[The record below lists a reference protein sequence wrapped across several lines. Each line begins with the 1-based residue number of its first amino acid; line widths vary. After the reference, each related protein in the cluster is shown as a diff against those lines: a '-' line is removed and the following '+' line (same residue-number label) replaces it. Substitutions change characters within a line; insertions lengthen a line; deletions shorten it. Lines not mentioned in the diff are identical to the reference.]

1 MTELFHIFLCII
13 GMIFYGCMAW
23 KCKHLGLS
31 LRLIVEELGGMLVAL
46 VKQKS
51 GRKVEVLMEGMNARQ
66 ARLVS
71 LLDLENVYLG

>member
-1 MTELFHIFLCII
+1 
-13 GMIFYGCMAW
+13 
-23 KCKHLGLS
+23 
-31 LRLIVEELGGMLVAL
+31 MLVAL

-71 LLDLENVYLG
+71 LLDLENVYLVR